1 MVSCARFP
9 LIALAI
15 VGTASALLAPTDA
28 LAAKKKGKVVAQA
41 AVVPAP
47 VVVPDSNIPADRVPR
62 CFDSVIRYRVPPC
75 Y

>member
-1 MVSCARFP
+1 M
-9 LIALAI
+9 IAFAI
-15 VGTASALLAPTDA
+15 VGIATASLSPTDA
-28 LAAKKKGKVVAQA
+28 FAAKKKGKVVAQA

-62 CFDSVIRYRVPPC
+62 CIDTAIFYPQPPC